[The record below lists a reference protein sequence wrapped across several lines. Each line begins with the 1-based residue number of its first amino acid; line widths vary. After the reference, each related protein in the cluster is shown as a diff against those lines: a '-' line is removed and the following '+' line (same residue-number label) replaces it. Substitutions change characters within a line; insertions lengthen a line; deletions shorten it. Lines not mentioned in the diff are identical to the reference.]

1 MSSSAPPAG
10 AQARAARPGR
20 AAVRGWPFAWKLR
33 AGMGVLLLI
42 ATLGLAA
49 MLAATQRARTRA
61 HELSAREMAGLG
73 LVLNIDRDA
82 YQAVLALGQA
92 ADATDPAETR
102 RWLGFYAEN
111 IGQTADRLQR
121 YAALEGLPENRAA
134 MARAAL
140 AARERLAQRGG
151 QLAARIAAAP
161 GQPGDAAQA
170 AAVVATLDSF
180 RVVLGEME
188 AAQDSAGEALTVG
201 VDRAGAAAVAT
212 GVGCLLALLGAGLL
226 LSRLLSRSVAEPVT
240 RVAERA
246 RRIAAGDL
254 TGGEEEVRGGDEVAE
269 MGHAFNRMAADLRSV
284 IGQIQRTGA
293 VIGGHGAEI
302 STLSEE
308 TRGAVEHLNTA
319 VAQITAG
326 AEEQAASAQEAHNH
340 TEEIAAALGGIA
352 EGTARTT
359 AALRESVAAARRG
372 GETVRAI
379 ASATGA
385 VGRVAD
391 ENTAQVRQLS
401 RHSAR
406 IDTFVRAITAIAEQ
420 TNLLALNAAIE
431 AARAGEAGRGFAV
444 VAGEVRKLAEDA
456 AGAAADT
463 VTVVSEM
470 QRDIDLTVA
479 AIERSAESVR
489 DTAGRADEAG
499 GALDAIFHA
508 LEESERVVLAMAA
521 ETSDISRRVRETT
534 GMIGDV
540 ASVAE
545 ENAAAAQEMA
555 ALAGQLEASM
565 ATIAGLAGGTGAD
578 GAHTGDSLRALS
590 ARLGALVSRFRV
602 EAA

>member
-1 MSSSAPPAG
+1 
-10 AQARAARPGR
+10 
-20 AAVRGWPFAWKLR
+20 
-33 AGMGVLLLI
+33 MGVLLLI
-42 ATLGLAA
+42 AAVGVAA
-49 MLAATQRARTRA
+49 MLAAAHRARTRA
-61 HELSAREMAGLG
+61 HDLAAREMAGLG

-82 YQAVLALGQA
+82 YQAVLALSRAAHA
-92 ADATDPAETR
+92 ADEGETR

-111 IGQTADRLQR
+111 VGQTDERLHR
-121 YAALEGLPENRAA
+121 YAALEGLPADRAA
-134 MARAAL
+134 MAREAL
-140 AARERLAQRGG
+140 AARERLALRGG
-151 QLAARIAAAP
+151 RAAARIAAAP
-161 GQPGDAAQA
+161 LGAAREDPGEET
-170 AAVVATLDSF
+170 AVVADLDSF
-180 RVVLGEME
+180 RVVLGRME
-188 AAQDSAGEALTVG
+188 AAQDSAGAALTRG
-201 VDRAGAAAVAT
+201 VDRAGAATVAT
-212 GVGCLLALLGAGLL
+212 GVACLLALLATGLL
-226 LSRLLSRSVAEPVT
+226 LSRLLSRSVAGPVT
-240 RVAERA
+240 RVAQRA
-246 RRIAAGDL
+246 RRIAGGDL
-254 TGGEEEVRGGDEVAE
+254 TGGDEEVRGGDEVAE
-269 MGHAFNRMAADLRSV
+269 MGRAFNHMAADLRAV

-293 VIGGHGAEI
+293 VLDGHGAEI

-352 EGTARTT
+352 AGSERTT
-359 AALRESVAAARRG
+359 AALRESVAAARAG

-379 ASATGA
+379 AQATGA

-456 AGAAADT
+456 AGAAAST

-479 AIERSAESVR
+479 AIERSAAGVR
-489 DTAGRADEAG
+489 DTAGRAAEAG
-499 GALDAIFHA
+499 GALDAIFRA
-508 LEESERVVLAMAA
+508 LEESERVVHAMAA
-521 ETSDISRRVRETT
+521 DTRDISRRVRETT

-540 ASVAE
+540 AAVAE
-545 ENAAAAQEMA
+545 ENAASAQEMA
-555 ALAGQLEASM
+555 ELAGQLEAGMS
-565 ATIAGLAGGTGAD
+565 TIARLAGGTGA
-578 GAHTGDSLRALS
+578 GGGEHAADSLRALS

>member
-1 MSSSAPPAG
+1 
-10 AQARAARPGR
+10 
-20 AAVRGWPFAWKLR
+20 
-33 AGMGVLLLI
+33 MGLLLLI
-42 ATLGLAA
+42 AALGVAA
-49 MLAATQRARTRA
+49 MLASANQARARA
-61 HELSAREMAGLG
+61 HDLAAREMAGLG

-82 YQAVLALGQA
+82 YQAVLALSRAAHA
-92 ADATDPAETR
+92 ADAGEMR

-111 IGQTADRLQR
+111 IGQTDERLHR
-121 YAALEGLPENRAA
+121 YAALEGLPESRAA
-134 MARAAL
+134 MAREAL
-140 AARERLAQRGG
+140 DARERLARDGG
-151 QLAARIAAAP
+151 RLAERIAAAP
-161 GQPGDAAQA
+161 ESAGREDPAQET
-170 AAVVATLDSF
+170 AVVADLDGF
-180 RVVLGEME
+180 REVLGRME
-188 AAQDSAGEALTVG
+188 AAQDSAGEALTRG
-201 VDRAGAAAVAT
+201 VDRAGSATVAT
-212 GVGCLLALLGAGLL
+212 GVACLLALLATGLL
-226 LSRLLSRSVAEPVT
+226 LSRLLSRSVADPVT
-240 RVAERA
+240 RVAHRA
-246 RRIAAGDL
+246 RRIAEGDL
-254 TGGEEEVRGGDEVAE
+254 TGGDEEVRGGDEVAE
-269 MGHAFNRMAADLRSV
+269 MGRAFNRMAADLRSV
-284 IGQIQRTGA
+284 IGQIQRTGM
-293 VIGGHGAEI
+293 VLDGHGAEI

-352 EGTARTT
+352 AATERTT
-359 AALRESVAAARRG
+359 AALRESVATARAS

-379 ASATGA
+379 AQATGA

-420 TNLLALNAAIE
+420 TDLLALNAAIE

-456 AGAAADT
+456 AGAAAST

-479 AIERSAESVR
+479 AIERSAAGVR
-489 DTAGRADEAG
+489 DTAGRAAEAG
-499 GALDAIFHA
+499 GALDAIFRA
-508 LEESERVVLAMAA
+508 LEESERVVHAMAA
-521 ETSDISRRVRETT
+521 DTRDISQRVRETT

-540 ASVAE
+540 AAVAE

-555 ALAGQLEASM
+555 ALAGQLEAGM
-565 ATIAGLAGGTGAD
+565 FTIAQLAGGTGAND
-578 GAHTGDSLRALS
+578 GDHAADSLRALS

-602 EAA
+602 EAAA